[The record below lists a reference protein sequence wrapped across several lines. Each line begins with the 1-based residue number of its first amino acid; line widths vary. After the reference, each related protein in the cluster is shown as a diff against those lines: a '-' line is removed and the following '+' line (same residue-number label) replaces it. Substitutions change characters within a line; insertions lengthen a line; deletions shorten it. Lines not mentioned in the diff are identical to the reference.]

1 MDLQTG
7 HSVKSWQ
14 NTQPLAE
21 RAVQS
26 GPFAEETGFRL
37 LFEATCSQPDF
48 AKLFLSSGGSL
59 NTAAG
64 AGATDFAVTGSTA
77 SVNAR
82 LSNKPFT
89 VIVELPESMV
99 KTIKDGALHIDVG
112 SKLNISSQ
120 RVGAAITGTLVDT
133 FAGAGSVYLQTI
145 LSPSCRHVQVP
156 CVYGNLASHSCNVG
170 ISGARIEDYSGEEVD
185 IVFTKHDAR
194 QSLLAR
200 AEKLVDA
207 WAQSSWDFRQ
217 KAKYKLSPNLTKSVA
232 KVPVGINDRGYDLVH
247 NILDQDFPFSTASLN
262 SLFEHAI
269 ALELGYDDGYVA
281 NFLKET
287 ANPGIRAASWAQTV
301 ASACSIMACYLVSYR
316 ADGKTVVVA
325 TGSAFGA
332 QESWLRAAMRT
343 PCEGNDCDGT
353 GLLVN
358 AMLKHA
364 IEADAETLR
373 NYPYLNAV
381 KNAIHPYYIH
391 GITVVA
397 ATSAEASSGGG
408 EGEHVAGH
416 ALALLIPTLSFLTGL
431 QIGVQDMELEESEL
445 QETRFK
451 AVFSPEVLSTLPKE
465 ESDILSSGNLTA
477 WEAIQDLRPFA
488 IEGTTPA
495 APVLYIA
502 DPVLREEATQEA
514 RRDAAVFAAASP
526 NVARGLKS
534 LHVGGRRKAD
544 PHRFY
549 RDFLEFSIDP
559 SHPLYSDT
567 ALRDQGAAASQFVFV
582 RPNMKLTVAGAS
594 PRQLALG
601 DFGLHPMCSIDTK
614 QAMILDF
621 ASEAAKEDVLPPRAG
636 SFVLTAAQSSALR
649 ESVQH
654 LRDLDHSLEE
664 TDCKG
669 HCVAYI
675 LPFSVMANSPRAV
688 MHFVKRIA
696 STTKAGAVNIQEVA
710 DLAVHADGESAGV
723 FVSVNI
729 VV

>member
-1 MDLQTG
+1 
-7 HSVKSWQ
+7 
-14 NTQPLAE
+14 
-21 RAVQS
+21 
-26 GPFAEETGFRL
+26 
-37 LFEATCSQPDF
+37 
-48 AKLFLSSGGSL
+48 
-59 NTAAG
+59 
-64 AGATDFAVTGSTA
+64 
-77 SVNAR
+77 
-82 LSNKPFT
+82 
-89 VIVELPESMV
+89 MV
-99 KTIKDGALHIDVG
+99 KNIKNGALHIDVG

-133 FAGAGSVYLQTI
+133 FSGAGSVYLQTI
-145 LSPSCRHVQVP
+145 LSQDCRHVQVP
-156 CVYGNLASHSCNVG
+156 CVYGNLASHSCNIG

-185 IVFTKHDAR
+185 IVFTTHDAR

-217 KAKYKLSPNLTKSVA
+217 KAKYKLSPNLTKTVA

-269 ALELGYDDGYVA
+269 ALELGYDDEYVKHM
-281 NFLKET
+281 LEET
-287 ANPGIRAASWAQTV
+287 ASPGIRAASWAQTV
-301 ASACSIMACYLVSYR
+301 ASACSIVACYLVSYR
-316 ADGKTVVVA
+316 ADGRTVMA
-325 TGSAFGA
+325 AAGSSFTA

-343 PCEGNDCDGT
+343 PCEANDCDGT

-364 IEADAETLR
+364 IEAEPDTLKE
-373 NYPYLNAV
+373 NAYLNAV
-381 KNAIHPYYIH
+381 KNSVYPYYIH

-416 ALALLIPTLSFLTGL
+416 ALALMIPTLSFLTGL
-431 QIGVQDMELEESEL
+431 QIGVQDLELEEPGL
-445 QETRFK
+445 QEARFK

-477 WEAIQDLRPFA
+477 WEAIQELKPFA

-502 DPVLREEATQEA
+502 DPTLREEATQEA
-514 RRDAAVFAAASP
+514 RRDAAVFTAASP

-567 ALRDQGAAASQFVFV
+567 ALRDRGSAASQFVFV
-582 RPNMKLTVAGAS
+582 RPNTQLTVAGAS

-601 DFGLHPMCSIDTK
+601 DFGLHPMCTIDTK

-621 ASEAAKEDVLPPRAG
+621 ASEAAKEDVIPPRAG
-636 SFVLTAAQSSALR
+636 PFVLTEAQSSSLR
-649 ESVQH
+649 QSLQH
-654 LRDLDHSLEE
+654 LRSLDESLEE
-664 TDCKG
+664 ADCNG

-675 LPFSVMANSPRAV
+675 LPFSVMVNNPKAVLHFAN
-688 MHFVKRIA
+688 RIS
-696 STTKAGAVNIQEVA
+696 STTRAGAVNIQDVA
-710 DLAVHADGESAGV
+710 NLAVHTDGENAGV
-723 FVSVNI
+723 FVGVNI